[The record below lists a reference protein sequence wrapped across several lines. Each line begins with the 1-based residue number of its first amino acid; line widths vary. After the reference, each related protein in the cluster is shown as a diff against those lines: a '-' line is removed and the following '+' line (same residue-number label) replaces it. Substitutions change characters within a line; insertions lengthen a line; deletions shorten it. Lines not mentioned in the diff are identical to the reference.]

1 MNPDAIRTLTEQAER
16 ATRDYLRRV
25 AVSHLDCAVGAA
37 LQSHSVAE
45 VKAMLRKHAD
55 HLEEFG

>member
-1 MNPDAIRTLTEQAER
+1 MTDSDIRALSDQANR

-25 AVSHLDCAVGAA
+25 AKSHLDCAVGAA
-37 LQSHSVAE
+37 LQSHSIAE
-45 VKAMLRKHAD
+45 VKEMLRKYAD